1 MTKKRAPLHL
11 ILLFIHL
18 ISTSIYLNVEIVNND
33 MSTFLIA
40 GQDILRGNLP
50 YENQFEIKGPVLYIM
65 YAIFVWIAS
74 ENILII
80 KYIISFLVYL
90 ISYILFDTIL
100 DQTKNLK
107 LSFLASLIFLLLMS
121 SKGLGQSGYSE
132 LIALIFLSLGFKYFL
147 KNEYNSQIILS
158 GFLFG
163 LSTLTSFG
171 TIIFVPIITF
181 FYFLDKSLNSL
192 KVFLS
197 GFFFPHI
204 VFLLI
209 YISKSKFY
217 LYKFA
222 LFDLPIQY
230 TTESYIQHN
239 LHHYILM
246 VTEEVKHLD
255 ILLMVTMLVV
265 IYSILNNYKFLMLI
279 FASYFIF
286 FISGSGAVHHLIFLV
301 YLFCL
306 SFMNI
311 KYNLLE
317 NILLIPLIIV
327 TLIFAFSFSG
337 NAISNYLND
346 GKFYENYPIRN
357 LADELKNQTEDKNY
371 TILAYENH
379 LVLYYLNKPNLSY
392 VIHPSLAVDKIANDS
407 LKNYLNIDTSFKS
420 LLDTKP
426 KYIFCDKNLVSCNF
440 DNYKEMIFSFNDDQI
455 SYFVLTN
462 P

>member
-311 KYNLLE
+311 KYNYLK
-317 NILLIPLIIV
+317 
-327 TLIFAFSFSG
+327 IF
-337 NAISNYLND
+337 Y
-346 GKFYENYPIRN
+346 
-357 LADELKNQTEDKNY
+357 
-371 TILAYENH
+371 
-379 LVLYYLNKPNLSY
+379 
-392 VIHPSLAVDKIANDS
+392 
-407 LKNYLNIDTSFKS
+407 
-420 LLDTKP
+420 
-426 KYIFCDKNLVSCNF
+426 
-440 DNYKEMIFSFNDDQI
+440 
-455 SYFVLTN
+455 
-462 P
+462 

>member
-1 MTKKRAPLHL
+1 
-11 ILLFIHL
+11 
-18 ISTSIYLNVEIVNND
+18 
-33 MSTFLIA
+33 
-40 GQDILRGNLP
+40 
-50 YENQFEIKGPVLYIM
+50 
-65 YAIFVWIAS
+65 
-74 ENILII
+74 
-80 KYIISFLVYL
+80 
-90 ISYILFDTIL
+90 
-100 DQTKNLK
+100 
-107 LSFLASLIFLLLMS
+107 
-121 SKGLGQSGYSE
+121 
-132 LIALIFLSLGFKYFL
+132 
-147 KNEYNSQIILS
+147 
-158 GFLFG
+158 
-163 LSTLTSFG
+163 
-171 TIIFVPIITF
+171 
-181 FYFLDKSLNSL
+181 
-192 KVFLS
+192 
-197 GFFFPHI
+197 
-204 VFLLI
+204 
-209 YISKSKFY
+209 
-217 LYKFA
+217 
-222 LFDLPIQY
+222 
-230 TTESYIQHN
+230 
-239 LHHYILM
+239 
-246 VTEEVKHLD
+246 
-255 ILLMVTMLVV
+255 
-265 IYSILNNYKFLMLI
+265 MLI

-327 TLIFAFSFSG
+327 TLIFVFSFSG

-392 VIHPSLAVDKIANDS
+392 AIHPSLAVDKIANDS
-407 LKNYLNIDTSFKS
+407 LKNYLNIDNSFKS

-426 KYIFCDKNLVSCNF
+426 KYIFCDKNLVGCNF